1 MEDLF
6 FDFKQAENKKELEL
20 VSLRKEV
27 EDLKSQLTESYHKK
41 VARDKILAEL
51 TNVLDEMI
59 DLFPSFVPKTLNYD
73 KKEAYLSGRET
84 MVNTAIIKGE
94 KNIADIVAYV
104 EQYNN
109 YSSRRTLKI
118 ILAEIKKTTIEE
130 ISYVGKSIQN
140 HPKVTVD
147 CKTKSSIL
155 FPNFN
160 RIGAFLTQQLTNP
173 LNSLIDDTLVLGYK
187 IDGRTT
193 ICTSDFYAGELNEHN
208 RYGYGSQEDFVRIWG
223 LKQQFARE
231 SLRAISSYVSN
242 LIIINEHS
250 TGKPVR
256 KEICRNCEENHNIRD
271 CTKEC
276 NGSCPR
282 SYKSHI
288 PKECPARLLS
298 DDL

>member
-1 MEDLF
+1 MTDLF
-6 FDFKQAENKKELEL
+6 FDFAQAENKRELEL

-27 EDLKSQLTESYHKK
+27 EELKSQLTETFQKK
-41 VARDKILAEL
+41 IARDKVLAEL

-84 MVNTAIIKGE
+84 LVTTAIMKGE

-104 EQYNN
+104 DQYNH
-109 YSSRRTLKI
+109 YSGRRSLKI
-118 ILAEIKKTTIEE
+118 ILAELKKTTIEE
-130 ISYVGKSIQN
+130 IRYIQQTN
-140 HPKVTVD
+140 QKVTVG
-147 CKTKSSIL
+147 CKTQSSML
-155 FPNFN
+155 FPNFQQN
-160 RIGAFLTQQLTNP
+160 GELMTHQLTSP

-187 IDGRTT
+187 IDGRA
-193 ICTSDFYAGELNEHN
+193 IISTSDFSAGGDVYHSEHHK
-208 RYGYGSQEDFVRIWG
+208 YGYGSQDDFVRIWG

-231 SLRAISSYVSN
+231 SLTAISSYVNN
-242 LIIINEHS
+242 LIIINEYS

>member
-1 MEDLF
+1 MTTDLF
-6 FDFKQAENKKELEL
+6 FDFAQAENKKELEL

-27 EDLKSQLTESYHKK
+27 EEIKSQLTETYHKK
-41 VARDKILAEL
+41 VARDNILAQL
-51 TNVLDEMI
+51 TNVLDEII

-84 MVNTAIIKGE
+84 LVTTAIMKGE

-104 EQYNN
+104 DQYNN
-109 YSSRRTLKI
+109 YSCRRTLKI
-118 ILAEIKKTTIEE
+118 ILAELRKTTIEE
-130 ISYVGKSIQN
+130 ISYVKKN
-140 HPKVTVD
+140 HQKVTVG

-155 FPNFN
+155 FPTNAQN
-160 RIGAFLTQQLTNP
+160 VTVLTHQLTSP
-173 LNSLIDDTLVLGYK
+173 LNNLIDDTLALGYK
-187 IDGRTT
+187 IEGRAV
-193 ICTSDFYAGELNEHN
+193 ISTSEFSTGDESPYTYA
-208 RYGYGSQEDFVRIWG
+208 YGSQEDFVRIWG

-231 SLRAISSYVSN
+231 SLTAILSYVNS
-242 LIIINEHS
+242 LIVINEYS

>member
-27 EDLKSQLTESYHKK
+27 EELKSLLTESYQKK
-41 VARDKILAEL
+41 VARDRVLAEL

-59 DLFPSFVPKTLNYD
+59 DLFPSFVPKSLNYD
-73 KKEAYLSGRET
+73 KKEAYLLGRET
-84 MVNTAIIKGE
+84 MVNTAIMNGE

-109 YSSRRTLKI
+109 YSGRRSLKL
-118 ILAEIKKTTIEE
+118 ILAELKKTTIEE
-130 ISYVGKSIQN
+130 ISYIKQDYQ
-140 HPKVTVD
+140 KVTVG
-147 CKTKSSIL
+147 CKTQSSIL
-155 FPNFN
+155 FPNYQQT
-160 RIGAFLTQQLTNP
+160 GEFLKHHFTYP
-173 LNSLIDDTLVLGYK
+173 LNNLIDDTLALGYK
-187 IDGRTT
+187 IEGRTKVS
-193 ICTSDFYAGELNEHN
+193 TSEFSAPRDDNN
-208 RYGYGSQEDFVRIWG
+208 PKYGYSSQEDFVRIWG

-231 SLRAISSYVSN
+231 SLRAILSYVNN
-242 LIIINEHS
+242 LIIINEYS
-250 TGKPVR
+250 TGKPVC

-282 SYKSHI
+282 IYKSHI

>member
-1 MEDLF
+1 MTDLF
-6 FDFKQAENKKELEL
+6 FDFEPAQNTKELEL
-20 VSLRKEV
+20 VSLQKEV
-27 EDLKSQLTESYHKK
+27 EELKSQLKESYVKK
-41 VARDKILAEL
+41 TARDKVLAEL

-59 DLFPSFVPKTLNYD
+59 DLYPSFVPKTLNYD

-84 MVNTAIIKGE
+84 LVTTAIMKGE

-104 EQYNN
+104 DQYNS
-109 YSSRRTLKI
+109 YSGRRSLKI
-118 ILAEIKKTTIEE
+118 ILAELKKTTIEE
-130 ISYVGKSIQN
+130 ISYIPGSNQN
-140 HPKVTVD
+140 VTVG
-147 CKTKSSIL
+147 CKTQSSIL

-160 RIGAFLTQQLTNP
+160 LTVAFLTYQLTNP
-173 LNSLIDDTLVLGYK
+173 LNSLIDDTLALGYN
-187 IDGRTT
+187 IDGRTNKST
-193 ICTSDFYAGELNEHN
+193 TDFSARDENGK
-208 RYGYGSQEDFVRIWG
+208 YGGWYSSQDDFVRIWG

-231 SLRAISSYVSN
+231 SLRAISSYVNN
-242 LIIINEHS
+242 LIIINEYS

-282 SYKSHI
+282 SYKSHV

-298 DDL
+298 DNL

>member
-1 MEDLF
+1 MTDLF
-6 FDFKQAENKKELEL
+6 FDFAQAENKKELEL

-27 EDLKSQLTESYHKK
+27 EELKSQLKESYQKK

-51 TNVLDEMI
+51 TNVLDEII

-84 MVNTAIIKGE
+84 LVTTAIMKGE

-104 EQYNN
+104 DQYNS
-109 YSSRRTLKI
+109 YSGRRSLKI
-118 ILAEIKKTTIEE
+118 ILAELKKTTIEE
-130 ISYVGKSIQN
+130 ISYIPKSQYQTVKVG
-140 HPKVTVD
+140 
-147 CKTKSSIL
+147 CKTQSSIL
-155 FPNFN
+155 FPNFEQTK
-160 RIGAFLTQQLTNP
+160 AFLTYQLTYP
-173 LNSLIDDTLVLGYK
+173 LNILIDDTLALGYN
-187 IDGRTT
+187 IDGRTKVS
-193 ICTSDFYAGELNEHN
+193 TSDFSSGDDNNPKYC
-208 RYGYGSQEDFVRIWG
+208 YGSQDDFVRIWG

-231 SLRAISSYVSN
+231 SLTAISSYMNN
-242 LIIINEHS
+242 LIIINEYS
-250 TGKPVR
+250 TGKPLC

-288 PKECPARLLS
+288 PKDCPARLLS

>member
-1 MEDLF
+1 MADLF
-6 FDFKQAENKKELEL
+6 SDLEQVQNAKEIEL
-20 VSLRKEV
+20 ISLRKDV
-27 EDLKSQLTESYHKK
+27 EEIKSQLKESYVKK
-41 VARDKILAEL
+41 AARDKVLAEL
-51 TNVLDEMI
+51 TNVLDGMI
-59 DLFPSFVPKTLNYD
+59 DLYPSFVPKTLNYD
-73 KKEAYLSGRET
+73 KKEAYLLGRDALVT
-84 MVNTAIIKGE
+84 TAIMKGE

-130 ISYVGKSIQN
+130 ISYVQKSHQ
-140 HPKVTVD
+140 KVTAGCV
-147 CKTKSSIL
+147 TKSSIL

-160 RIGAFLTQQLTNP
+160 QIGAFLTHQLTTP
-173 LNSLIDDTLVLGYK
+173 LNNLIDDTLALGYK

-193 ICTSDFYAGELNEHN
+193 ICTSDFSAGDINEHN
-208 RYGYGSQEDFVRIWG
+208 RYGYGSQDDFVRIWG

-231 SLRAISSYVSN
+231 SLIAILSYVNN
-242 LIIINEHS
+242 LIIINEYS
-250 TGKPVR
+250 TGKPVC

-282 SYKSHI
+282 SYKSHV
-288 PKECPARLLS
+288 PKDCPARLLS
-298 DDL
+298 EDL